1 MSQALFDVIGVG
13 NAIVDVIA
21 SCEDDFLTEQSI
33 EKGAMTLIDE
43 HRAEQLYSAMAPG
56 KEVSGGSAANTLAG
70 IASFGARG
78 AYIGK
83 VASDELGEIF
93 RHDLNAAGVDYNT
106 PPLTDGPLTA
116 RCLINV
122 TPDAQRS
129 MSTFLGASVFFSE
142 EDIDAEKIAA
152 ARITYLEGYLF
163 DRDEA
168 KAAFVRASEIAK
180 AANRL
185 TSLTLSDSFCVD
197 RHRAAFRQLVR
208 NHIDILFANEAE
220 LLSLYETD
228 DFEEALK
235 AVTAETRIAA
245 VTRSEKGAVL
255 IREGEVT
262 KIAAEPVSRIV
273 DTTGAGDLFAA
284 GMLTGLAKGL
294 DMETSGRL
302 GAIAAAEII
311 SHIGARPNTGLKA
324 LANAAGIDLGEA

>member
-1 MSQALFDVIGVG
+1 MSQHVYDVIGVG

-21 SCEDDFLTEQSI
+21 SCDDAFLTEQNI

-43 HRAEQLYSAMAPG
+43 ARARELYAAMAPG

-70 IASFGARG
+70 IASFGGRG

-83 VASDELGEIF
+83 VSGDELGEIF
-93 RHDLNAAGVDYNT
+93 RHDLNAAGVDYKT
-106 PPLTDGPLTA
+106 APLVDGPLTA

-142 EDIDAEKIAA
+142 EDIDADKIAA

-168 KAAFVRASEIAK
+168 KEAFVKAAEIAK

-197 RHRAAFRQLVR
+197 RHRAAFRHLVR
-208 NHIDILFANEAE
+208 NHVDILFANEAE
-220 LLSLYETD
+220 LVSLYETD
-228 DFEEALK
+228 NFDAALD
-235 AVTAETRIAA
+235 AVKAETRIAA
-245 VTRSEKGAVL
+245 ITRSEKGAVL
-255 IREGEVT
+255 IDKGDALT
-262 KIAAEPVSRIV
+262 IPAEPVSQIV

-294 DMETSGRL
+294 DLETAGRL

-311 SHIGARPNTGLKA
+311 SHIGARPNINLKD
-324 LANAAGIDLGEA
+324 LAESKGIDLAG

>member
-1 MSQALFDVIGVG
+1 MTETKFDVIGVG
-13 NAIVDVIA
+13 NAIVDVI
-21 SCEDDFLTEQSI
+21 SPCDDAFLKAREI

-43 HRAEQLYSAMAPG
+43 GQAEALYAAMAPG

-83 VASDELGEIF
+83 VADDELGEIF
-93 RHDLNAAGVDYNT
+93 RHDLNAAGVDYT
-106 PPLTDGPLTA
+106 TSPLDGGPLTA

-142 EDIDAEKIAA
+142 NDIDADKIRA

-163 DRDEA
+163 DREEA
-168 KAAFVRASEIAK
+168 KEAFVKAAEIAK
-180 AANRL
+180 SASRL

-208 NHIDILFANEAE
+208 NHVDILFANEAE
-220 LLSLYETD
+220 LISLYEAD
-228 DFEEALK
+228 DFDSALA

-245 VTRSEKGAVL
+245 ITRSEKGAVL
-255 IREGEVT
+255 IDSGNSLA
-262 KIAAEPVSRIV
+262 IPAEPVDKVV

-294 DMETSGRL
+294 DLETSGRL

-311 SHIGARPNTGLKA
+311 SHIGARPNVSLKA
-324 LANAAGIDLGEA
+324 LAEARGIAL

>member
-1 MSQALFDVIGVG
+1 MSQALYDVIGVG

-21 SCEDDFLTEQSI
+21 SCDDAFLTAQSI

-43 HRAEQLYSAMAPG
+43 VRAKQLYGDMAPG

-83 VASDELGEIF
+83 VSNDTLGEIF
-93 RHDLNAAGVDYNT
+93 RHDLNAAGVDYRT
-106 PPLTDGPLTA
+106 APLIDGPLTA

-142 EDIDAEKIAA
+142 EDIDAEMIAA
-152 ARITYLEGYLF
+152 SRITYLEGYLF

-208 NHIDILFANEAE
+208 NHVDILFANEAE
-220 LLSLYETD
+220 LLSLYETADFD
-228 DFEEALK
+228 DALK

-245 VTRSEKGAVL
+245 ITRSEKGAVL
-255 IREGEVT
+255 IHDGEVT
-262 KIAAEPVSRIV
+262 KVAAEPVARVV

-294 DMETSGRL
+294 DMASCGRL

-311 SHIGARPNTGLKA
+311 SHIGARPNTNLSD
-324 LANAAGIDLGEA
+324 LAGAAGIALGLD

>member
-1 MSQALFDVIGVG
+1 MSQTVYDVIGVG

-21 SCEDDFLTEQSI
+21 SCNDAFLTDQDI

-43 HRAEQLYSAMAPG
+43 DRARELYAAMAPG

-83 VASDELGEIF
+83 VANDELGEIF
-93 RHDLNAAGVDYNT
+93 RHDLNAAGVDYT
-106 PPLTDGPLTA
+106 TAPLKGGPLTA

-142 EDIDAEKIAA
+142 DDIDADKIAS

-168 KAAFVRASEIAK
+168 KEAFVKAAEIAK

-197 RHRAAFRQLVR
+197 RHRSAFRQLVR
-208 NHIDILFANEAE
+208 NHVDILFANEAE
-220 LLSLYETD
+220 LVSLYEAGSFD
-228 DFEEALK
+228 EALK

-245 VTRSEKGAVL
+245 ITRSEKGAVL
-255 IREGEVT
+255 IDRGEA
-262 KIAAEPVSRIV
+262 ISIPAEPVSAVV

-284 GMLTGLAKGL
+284 GMLTGLASGL
-294 DMETSGRL
+294 DLQTSGRL

-311 SHIGARPNTGLKA
+311 SHIGARPNVSLRV
-324 LANAAGIDLGEA
+324 LAQKNGIELGG

>member
-1 MSQALFDVIGVG
+1 MGRARYDVIGVG

-21 SCEDDFLTEQSI
+21 QCDDDFLRAQSI

-43 HRAEQLYSAMAPG
+43 TRAETLYSAMAPG

-70 IASFGARG
+70 IAALGARG

-83 VASDELGEIF
+83 VADDELGKIF
-93 RHDLNAAGVDYNT
+93 RHDLNAAGVDYDT
-106 PPLTDGPLTA
+106 APLKDGPLTA

-168 KAAFVRASEIAK
+168 KAAFVRAAEIAQ
-180 AANRL
+180 AADRL

-228 DFEEALK
+228 NFDDALA
-235 AVTAETRIAA
+235 AVKAETRIAA

-255 IREGEVT
+255 IEDGQS
-262 KIAAEPVSRIV
+262 IAINAEPVEKVV

-284 GMLTGLAKGL
+284 GMLTGLATGRDL
-294 DMETSGRL
+294 ETSGRL

-311 SHIGARPNTGLKA
+311 SHIGARPNTDLKA
-324 LANAAGIDLGEA
+324 LAQQRGIDLDAA

>member
-1 MSQALFDVIGVG
+1 MSRTVYDVIGVG

-21 SCEDDFLTEQSI
+21 PCDEAFLKDQGI

-43 HRAEQLYSAMAPG
+43 ARASELYAAMAPG

-70 IASFGARG
+70 IASLGARG

-83 VASDELGEIF
+83 VAGDGLGGIF
-93 RHDLNAAGVDYNT
+93 RHDLNAAGVDYT
-106 PPLTDGPLTA
+106 TAPLTDGPLTA

-129 MSTFLGASVFFSE
+129 MSTFLGASVCFSE
-142 EDIDAEKIAA
+142 DDIDADKISAA
-152 ARITYLEGYLF
+152 SITYLEGYLF

-168 KAAFVRASEIAK
+168 KAAFVRAAEIAR
-180 AANRL
+180 AAGRL

-220 LLSLYETD
+220 LVSLYETG
-228 DFEEALK
+228 DFDSALN
-235 AVTAETRIAA
+235 AVKAETRIAIL
-245 VTRSEKGAVL
+245 TRSEKGAVL
-255 IREGEVT
+255 IDRGEALSIPAV
-262 KIAAEPVSRIV
+262 PVKQVV

-294 DMETSGRL
+294 DLETSGRL

-311 SHIGARPNTGLKA
+311 SHIGARPDISLKQ
-324 LANAAGIDLGEA
+324 LAQTHGIEMEG

>member
-1 MSQALFDVIGVG
+1 MSQALYDVIGVG

-21 SCEDDFLTEQSI
+21 SCDDAFLASQSI

-43 HRAEQLYSAMAPG
+43 ARAEQLYGAMAPG
-56 KEVSGGSAANTLAG
+56 QEISGGSAANTLAG
-70 IASFGARG
+70 IASFGAKG

-83 VASDELGEIF
+83 VAKDELGEIF
-93 RHDLNAAGVDYNT
+93 RHDLNAAGVDYKT
-106 PPLTDGPLTA
+106 APLAEGPLTA

-152 ARITYLEGYLF
+152 SRITYLEGYLF

-168 KAAFVRASEIAK
+168 KAAFVRASEIAR

-228 DFEEALK
+228 NFDEALT

-245 VTRSEKGAVL
+245 ITRSEKGAVL
-255 IREGEVT
+255 IRDGQT
-262 KIAAEPVSRIV
+262 TAIAAEPVSKVV

-294 DMETSGRL
+294 DLEVCGRL

-311 SHIGARPNTGLKA
+311 SHIGARPNVSLKGLAGK
-324 LANAAGIDLGEA
+324 AGISLGGA

>member
-1 MSQALFDVIGVG
+1 MSQTVYDVIGVG

-21 SCEDDFLTEQSI
+21 SCDDSFLTEQKI

-43 HRAEQLYSAMAPG
+43 ARAEQLYSAMAPG

-83 VASDELGEIF
+83 VSNDDLGAIF
-93 RHDLNAAGVDYNT
+93 RHDLNAAGVDYKTNA
-106 PPLTDGPLTA
+106 LADGPLTA

-142 EDIDAEKIAA
+142 DDIDAEKIAA

-168 KAAFVRASEIAK
+168 KEAFVKAAEIAK
-180 AANRL
+180 AAGRL

-220 LLSLYETD
+220 LISLYEANNFD
-228 DFEEALK
+228 EALE
-235 AVTAETRIAA
+235 AVKAETRIAA
-245 VTRSEKGAVL
+245 ITRSEKGAVL
-255 IREGEVT
+255 IDNGVAES
-262 KIAAEPVSRIV
+262 IPAEPVDKIV

-284 GMLTGLAKGL
+284 GMLTGLSRGL
-294 DMETSGRL
+294 DLKTSGRL

-311 SHIGARPNTGLKA
+311 SHIGARPNVS
-324 LANAAGIDLGEA
+324 LAELAANNGIEFTS

>member
-1 MSQALFDVIGVG
+1 MSDAKYDVTGVG

-21 SCEDDFLTEQSI
+21 PCNEEFLVEQSI

-43 HRAEQLYSAMAPG
+43 ARATQLYNEMAPAQ
-56 KEVSGGSAANTLAG
+56 EVSGGSAANTLAG
-70 IASFGARG
+70 IAAFGARG

-83 VASDELGEIF
+83 VANDELGEIF

-106 PPLTDGPLTA
+106 KPLIGGAATA

-142 EDIDAEKIAA
+142 EDIDADKIEAA
-152 ARITYLEGYLF
+152 KITYLEGYLF

-168 KAAFVRASEIAK
+168 KHAFVRAAEIAK
-180 AANRL
+180 AAGRA
-185 TSLTLSDSFCVD
+185 TALTLSDSFCVD

-208 NHIDILFANEAE
+208 NHVDILFANEAE
-220 LLSLYETD
+220 LVSLYEAGSFD
-228 DFEEALK
+228 EALS
-235 AVTAETRIAA
+235 AVKAETRIAA

-255 IREGEVT
+255 IDRGEVVSVT
-262 KIAAEPVSRIV
+262 AEPVEEIT

-284 GMLTGLAKGL
+284 GMLTGLAQGL
-294 DMETSGRL
+294 TLEASGRL
-302 GAIAAAEII
+302 GAIAAAEVI
-311 SHIGARPNTGLKA
+311 SHYGARPMADLKA
-324 LANAAGIDLGEA
+324 LANTAGIRL

>member
-1 MSQALFDVIGVG
+1 MGRARYDVIGVG

-21 SCEDDFLTEQSI
+21 QCDDDFLKAQSI

-43 HRAEQLYSAMAPG
+43 ARAETLYDAMAPG

-70 IASFGARG
+70 IAALGARG

-83 VASDELGEIF
+83 VADDELGAIF
-93 RHDLNAAGVDYNT
+93 RHDLNAAGVDYDT
-106 PPLTDGPLTA
+106 APLQDGPLTA

-142 EDIDAEKIAA
+142 DDIDAEKIGA

-163 DRDEA
+163 DREEA
-168 KAAFVRASEIAK
+168 KSAFVRAAEIAQ
-180 AANRL
+180 AADRL

-220 LLSLYETD
+220 LLSLYETE
-228 DFEEALK
+228 DFDEALA

-255 IREGEVT
+255 IEDGKSVA
-262 KIAAEPVSRIV
+262 INAEPVDKVV

-284 GMLTGLAKGL
+284 GMLTGLATGHDL
-294 DMETSGRL
+294 ETSGRL

-311 SHIGARPNTGLKA
+311 SHIGARPNVDLKA
-324 LANAAGIDLGEA
+324 LATQRGIDLGSK

>member
-1 MSQALFDVIGVG
+1 MGRARYDVIGVG

-21 SCEDDFLTEQSI
+21 QCDDEFLKAQSI

-43 HRAEQLYSAMAPG
+43 ARAETLYDAMAPG

-70 IASFGARG
+70 IAALGARG

-83 VASDELGEIF
+83 VADDELGGIF
-93 RHDLNAAGVDYNT
+93 RHDLNAAGVDYDT
-106 PPLTDGPLTA
+106 APLKDGPLTA

-163 DRDEA
+163 DREEA
-168 KAAFVRASEIAK
+168 KSAFVRAAEIAQ
-180 AANRL
+180 AADRL

-228 DFEEALK
+228 SFDEALA

-255 IREGEVT
+255 IEDGKSVA
-262 KIAAEPVSRIV
+262 IAAEPVDRVV

-284 GMLTGLAKGL
+284 GMLTGLATGHDL
-294 DMETSGRL
+294 ETSGRL

-311 SHIGARPNTGLKA
+311 SHIGARPNADLKA
-324 LANAAGIDLGEA
+324 LAAQRGIDLDSK

>member
-1 MSQALFDVIGVG
+1 MSQTVYDVIGVG

-21 SCEDDFLTEQSI
+21 SCNDAFLTDQDI

-43 HRAEQLYSAMAPG
+43 DRARELYAAMAPG

-78 AYIGK
+78 TYIGK
-83 VASDELGEIF
+83 VGNDELGEIF
-93 RHDLNAAGVDYNT
+93 RHDLNAAGVDYT
-106 PPLTDGPLTA
+106 TAPLESGPLTA

-142 EDIDAEKIAA
+142 DDIDADKIAS

-168 KAAFVRASEIAK
+168 KEAFVKAAEIAK

-208 NHIDILFANEAE
+208 NHVDILFANEAE
-220 LLSLYETD
+220 LVSLYETG
-228 DFEEALK
+228 DFDAALD
-235 AVTAETRIAA
+235 AVRAETRIAA

-255 IREGEVT
+255 IDKGVA
-262 KIAAEPVSRIV
+262 ISIPAEPVSAVV

-284 GMLTGLAKGL
+284 GMLTGLATGL
-294 DMETSGRL
+294 DLQTSGRL

-311 SHIGARPNTGLKA
+311 SHIGARPNVSLRE
-324 LANAAGIDLGEA
+324 LAQKNGIDLGA

>member
-1 MSQALFDVIGVG
+1 MSQTVYDVIGVG

-21 SCEDDFLTEQSI
+21 SCDDAFLKAQKV

-43 HRAEQLYSAMAPG
+43 TRASELYDAMAPG
-56 KEVSGGSAANTLAG
+56 KEISGGSAANTLAG

-83 VASDELGEIF
+83 VAGDELGGIF
-93 RHDLNAAGVDYNT
+93 RHDLNAAGVDYT
-106 PPLTDGPLTA
+106 TAPLSGGPLTA

-142 EDIDAEKIAA
+142 DDIDADKIAA

-163 DRDEA
+163 DRGEA
-168 KAAFVRASEIAK
+168 KEAFVKAAEIAK
-180 AANRL
+180 AAGRL

-208 NHIDILFANEAE
+208 NHVDILFANEAE
-220 LLSLYETD
+220 LVSLYEAD
-228 DFEEALK
+228 GFDEALD
-235 AVTAETRIAA
+235 AVKAETRIAA
-245 VTRSEKGAVL
+245 ITRSEKGAVL
-255 IREGEVT
+255 IDKGET
-262 KIAAEPVSRIV
+262 LSIPAEPVSKVV

-284 GMLTGLAKGL
+284 GMLTGLARGHDL
-294 DMETSGRL
+294 ETSGRL

-311 SHIGARPNTGLKA
+311 SHIGARPNVSLKV
-324 LANAAGIDLGEA
+324 LAETHGIEISD

>member
-1 MSQALFDVIGVG
+1 MGQTRYDVIGVG

-21 SCEDDFLTEQSI
+21 QCDDAFLEAESI

-43 HRAEQLYSAMAPG
+43 DRAESLYSAMAPG
-56 KEVSGGSAANTLAG
+56 QEISGGSAANTLAG
-70 IASFGARG
+70 IAALGARG

-83 VASDELGEIF
+83 VADDELGEIF
-93 RHDLNAAGVDYNT
+93 RHDLNAAGVDYT
-106 PPLTDGPLTA
+106 TAPLKDGPLTA

-142 EDIDAEKIAA
+142 DDIDAEKIAA

-168 KAAFVRASEIAK
+168 KAAFVRAAEIAQ
-180 AANRL
+180 AADRL

-220 LLSLYETD
+220 LLSLYETE
-228 DFEEALK
+228 DFDEALA

-255 IREGEVT
+255 IEDGQSVA
-262 KIAAEPVSRIV
+262 ISAEPVDKVV

-284 GMLTGLAKGL
+284 GMLTGLATGRDL
-294 DMETSGRL
+294 ETSGRL

-311 SHIGARPNTGLKA
+311 SHIGARPNTDLKA
-324 LANAAGIDLGEA
+324 LAGQRGIELQQD

>member
-1 MSQALFDVIGVG
+1 MSQHVYDVIGVG

-21 SCEDDFLTEQSI
+21 SCDDAFLTEQNI

-43 HRAEQLYSAMAPG
+43 ARAEELYAAMAPG

-70 IASFGARG
+70 IASFGGRG

-83 VASDELGEIF
+83 VSSDELGEIF
-93 RHDLNAAGVDYNT
+93 RHDLNAAGVDYKT
-106 PPLTDGPLTA
+106 APLVDGPLTA

-142 EDIDAEKIAA
+142 EDIDADKIAA

-168 KAAFVRASEIAK
+168 KEAFVKAAEIAK

-208 NHIDILFANEAE
+208 NHVDILFANEAE
-220 LLSLYETD
+220 LVSLYEAD
-228 DFEEALK
+228 SFDAALDTVK
-235 AVTAETRIAA
+235 AETRIAA
-245 VTRSEKGAVL
+245 ITRSEKGAVL
-255 IREGEVT
+255 IDRGDT
-262 KIAAEPVSRIV
+262 LAIPAEPVSQIV

-294 DMETSGRL
+294 DLETAGRL

-311 SHIGARPNTGLKA
+311 SHIGARPNINLKD
-324 LANAAGIDLGEA
+324 LAESKGIDLSG

>member
-1 MSQALFDVIGVG
+1 MGRARYDVIGVG

-21 SCEDDFLTEQSI
+21 QCDDEFLDAQSI

-43 HRAEQLYSAMAPG
+43 ARAETLYDAMAPG

-70 IASFGARG
+70 IAALGARG

-83 VASDELGEIF
+83 VADDELGGIF
-93 RHDLNAAGVDYNT
+93 RHDLNAAGVDYHT
-106 PPLTDGPLTA
+106 APLKDGPLTA

-163 DRDEA
+163 DREEA
-168 KAAFVRASEIAK
+168 KSAFVRAAEIAQ
-180 AANRL
+180 AADRL

-228 DFEEALK
+228 DFDEALA

-255 IREGEVT
+255 IEDGKSVAIT
-262 KIAAEPVSRIV
+262 AEPIDKVV

-284 GMLTGLAKGL
+284 GMLTGLATGHDL
-294 DMETSGRL
+294 ETSGRL

-311 SHIGARPNTGLKA
+311 SHIGARPNADLRA
-324 LANAAGIDLGEA
+324 LAEQRGIDLGSK

>member
-1 MSQALFDVIGVG
+1 MSQTVYDVIGVG

-21 SCEDDFLTEQSI
+21 SCDDAFLKAQKI

-43 HRAEQLYSAMAPG
+43 TRASELYGAMAPG

-83 VASDELGEIF
+83 VAGDELGGIF
-93 RHDLNAAGVDYNT
+93 RHDLNAAGVDYT
-106 PPLTDGPLTA
+106 TAPLTDGPLTA

-129 MSTFLGASVFFSE
+129 MSTFLGASVFFSGD
-142 EDIDAEKIAA
+142 DIDAGKIAS

-168 KAAFVRASEIAK
+168 KEAFVKAAEIAK

-220 LLSLYETD
+220 LVSLYEAD
-228 DFEEALK
+228 GFDEALD
-235 AVTAETRIAA
+235 AVKAETRIAA
-245 VTRSEKGAVL
+245 ITRSEKGTVL
-255 IREGEVT
+255 IDRGET
-262 KIAAEPVSRIV
+262 LSIPAEPVSKVI

-284 GMLTGLAKGL
+284 GMLTGLARGHDL
-294 DMETSGRL
+294 ETSGRL

-311 SHIGARPNTGLKA
+311 SHIGARPNVSLKL
-324 LANAAGIDLGEA
+324 LAETYGIEIGD

>member
-1 MSQALFDVIGVG
+1 MDYK
-13 NAIVDVIA
+13 
-21 SCEDDFLTEQSI
+21 T
-33 EKGAMTLIDE
+33 
-43 HRAEQLYSAMAPG
+43 APL
-56 KEVSGGSAANTLAG
+56 V
-70 IASFGARG
+70 
-78 AYIGK
+78 
-83 VASDELGEIF
+83 
-93 RHDLNAAGVDYNT
+93 
-106 PPLTDGPLTA
+106 DGPLTA

-142 EDIDAEKIAA
+142 EDIDADKIAA

-168 KAAFVRASEIAK
+168 KEAFVKAAEIAK

-208 NHIDILFANEAE
+208 NHVDILFANEAE
-220 LLSLYETD
+220 LVSLYEAD
-228 DFEEALK
+228 SFDAALD
-235 AVTAETRIAA
+235 AVKAETRIAA
-245 VTRSEKGAVL
+245 ITRSEKGAVL
-255 IREGEVT
+255 IDRGDT
-262 KIAAEPVSRIV
+262 LAIPAEPVSQIV

-294 DMETSGRL
+294 DLETAGRL

-311 SHIGARPNTGLKA
+311 SHIGARPNINLKD
-324 LANAAGIDLGEA
+324 LAESKGIDLSG

>member
-1 MSQALFDVIGVG
+1 MSQTRYDVTGVG

-21 SCEDDFLTEQSI
+21 PCEDNFLRAQNI

-43 HRAEQLYSAMAPG
+43 ARAEALYSAMAPG

-70 IASFGARG
+70 IASIGGKG

-83 VASDELGEIF
+83 VADDDLGKIF
-93 RHDLNAAGVDYNT
+93 RHDLNAAGVDYTT
-106 PPLTDGPLTA
+106 PPLDGGPLTA

-129 MSTFLGASVFFSE
+129 MSTFLGASVHFSE
-142 EDIDAEKIAA
+142 DDIDAEKISA

-168 KAAFVRASEIAK
+168 KAAFVKAAEIAR
-180 AANRL
+180 AAGRL

-197 RHRAAFRQLVR
+197 RHRPAFRQLVR
-208 NHIDILFANEAE
+208 NHVDILFANEDE
-220 LLSLYETD
+220 ITSLYEATSFD
-228 DFEEALK
+228 DAIDQ
-235 AVTAETRIAA
+235 VRQETRIAA
-245 VTRSEKGAVL
+245 ITRSEKGAVL
-255 IREGEVT
+255 IEGGEAT
-262 KIAAEPVSRIV
+262 TIPAEPVDKIV

-284 GMLTGLAKGL
+284 GVLSGLSKGL
-294 DMETSGRL
+294 DLTSSGRL

-311 SHIGARPNTGLKA
+311 SHIGARPNVELGA
-324 LANAAGIDLGEA
+324 LARSSGIELNE

>member
-1 MSQALFDVIGVG
+1 MSQTVYDIIGVG

-21 SCEDDFLTEQSI
+21 SCDDAFLTAQNI

-43 HRAEQLYSAMAPG
+43 SRAKDLYSAMAPG

-83 VASDELGEIF
+83 VADDELGGIF
-93 RHDLNAAGVDYNT
+93 RHDLNAAGVDYT
-106 PPLTDGPLTA
+106 TKPLAGGPLTA

-142 EDIDAEKIAA
+142 SDIDADKIAA

-163 DRDEA
+163 DRDAA
-168 KAAFVRASEIAK
+168 KEAFVRAAEIAK

-208 NHIDILFANEAE
+208 NHVDILFANEAE
-220 LLSLYETD
+220 LISLYETN
-228 DFEEALK
+228 DFDEALE
-235 AVTAETRIAA
+235 AVKAETRIAA
-245 VTRSEKGAVL
+245 ITRSEKGAVL
-255 IREGEVT
+255 IDKGNVVS
-262 KIAAEPVSRIV
+262 IHAEPVSKIV

-284 GMLTGLAKGL
+284 GMLTGLAQGL
-294 DMETSGRL
+294 DLETSGRL

-311 SHIGARPNTGLKA
+311 SHIGARPNVS
-324 LANAAGIDLGEA
+324 LAELAATNGISLNA